1 MYYDSGIL
9 KEIYLSSLLDR
20 YKHVRS
26 SNDCSP
32 VRERKKSG
40 KGKNFEWT
48 MEFDTV
54 KIDAIARRWHG
65 CFIRF

>member
-26 SNDCSP
+26 SNDCSSTR
-32 VRERKKSG
+32 VKEKKVE
-40 KGKNFEWT
+40 K
-48 MEFDTV
+48 V
-54 KIDAIARRWHG
+54 KILNGR
-65 CFIRF
+65 